1 MSFAAFLQVFGL
13 LSALGALWWRV
24 ENRVSQGSVDA
35 MKRANEAMEK
45 IALVHA
51 QMIMK
56 DEMAQR
62 ELHAFRLEVVEKY
75 AKTSMLSEIETNI
88 LSEFREFRKDF
99 HDAMLKL
106 AASNASSAQ
115 PRTRSKS

>member
-1 MSFAAFLQVFGL
+1 MEGTLSVTAFLQIFGL
-13 LSALGALWWRV
+13 VTALGALWWRV

-35 MKRANEAMEK
+35 MHRADEAMEK
-45 IALVHA
+45 VALVHA
-51 QMIMK
+51 QLILK

-62 ELHAFRLEVVEKY
+62 ELNTFKLEVVEKY

-99 HDAMLKL
+99 HAAMVKL
-106 AASNASSAQ
+106 AATQ
-115 PRTRSKS
+115 PRTRTKS